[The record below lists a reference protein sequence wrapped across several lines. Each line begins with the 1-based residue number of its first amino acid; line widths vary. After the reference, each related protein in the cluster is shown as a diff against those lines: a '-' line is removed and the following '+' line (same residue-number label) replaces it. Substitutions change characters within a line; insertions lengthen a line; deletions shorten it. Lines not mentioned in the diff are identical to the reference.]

1 VAYLRVV
8 TGSFKGCFI
17 EGTVRVIE
25 DILLSERD
33 GNARSSNNGRAS
45 YI

>member
-1 VAYLRVV
+1 MR
-8 TGSFKGCFI
+8 
-17 EGTVRVIE
+17 E

-33 GNARSSNNGRAS
+33 GISGWGRWGKDSYRAS